1 MKKAFEKSFKINRG
15 NYPGDFPLS
24 CLKNIITVA
33 NFCDDDSTITKDD
46 VLFNMR
52 CFIIQTLIE
61 AFNKENVL
69 QIKAKIAFA
78 LGRLSPQGKF
88 PNTSQQFFKS
98 TSSSNKRL
106 M

>member
-1 MKKAFEKSFKINRG
+1 MRKAGFKINKPQ
-15 NYPGDFPLS
+15 NKSQQNTHPGHFPLS

-33 NFCDDDSTITKDD
+33 NFCDNDSTKTKDD

-78 LGRLSPQGKF
+78 LGRLSPQGRF
-88 PNTSQQFFKS
+88 PNTSQKCFKS
-98 TSSSNKRL
+98 TFYC
-106 M
+106 